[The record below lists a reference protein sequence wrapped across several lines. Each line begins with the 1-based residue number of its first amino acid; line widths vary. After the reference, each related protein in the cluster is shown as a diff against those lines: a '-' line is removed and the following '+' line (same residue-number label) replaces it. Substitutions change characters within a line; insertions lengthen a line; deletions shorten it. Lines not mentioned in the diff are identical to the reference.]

1 MNLGTAPSS
10 SNFQS
15 YTDFQA
21 LSALRSEAQNAPME
35 ALDDVASQF
44 ESLFVQMM
52 LKSMR
57 DATIEGGLFDS
68 NQLELYQQM
77 FDQQISLDIS
87 QNGGVGLAE
96 TLSSQLG
103 GQKSTDSGQQAG
115 LQSADLQQTTA
126 DEAKPVEPLVAL
138 NRHVGEIK
146 RQVLELYAAANDS
159 ASHGD
164 NVTPIVDVNAEM
176 NREKTQ
182 WLPASPE
189 EFIRNIWNHAV
200 DAAKELGLDP
210 AVLVAQSA
218 LETGWGKKV
227 IQADQGS
234 SFNLFGIKADGRWD
248 GEAATVNTVE
258 FRDGLAVMEKASFR
272 AYDSLASAFNDYVDF
287 LKGNPRYQQAL
298 DKVTNNEDFLA
309 ELQGAGYATDPEY
322 AEKIL
327 GILGKGQYS
336 SVINELKNSQELP
349 LSI

>member
-1 MNLGTAPSS
+1 MNLGAAPSS

-21 LSALRSEAQNAPME
+21 LSALRSEAHHAPAE

-103 GQKSTDSGQQAG
+103 GQQTAAAQQPTG
-115 LQSADLQQTTA
+115 LQQTTI
-126 DEAKPVEPLVAL
+126 DQTKPVEPLVAL
-138 NRHVGEIK
+138 NRNVDEIK
-146 RQVLELYAAANDS
+146 RQILDLYAAANDS
-159 ASHGD
+159 APHGD

-176 NREKTQ
+176 SREKTQ

-200 DAAKELGLDP
+200 GAAKELGLDP

-227 IQADQGS
+227 IQADEGS

>member
-1 MNLGTAPSS
+1 MNLGTAPSNT
-10 SNFQS
+10 NFQS

-21 LSALRSEAQNAPME
+21 LSALRSEAHHSPTE

-103 GQKSTDSGQQAG
+103 GQQT
-115 LQSADLQQTTA
+115 ADLQQTTI
-126 DEAKPVEPLVAL
+126 DQAKSVEPLVAL
-138 NRHVGEIK
+138 NRNVGEIK
-146 RQVLELYAAANDS
+146 RQVMELYGASNDS
-159 ASHGD
+159 ATHSN
-164 NVTPIVDVNAEM
+164 NVTPLVDVNAET
-176 NREKTQ
+176 NRETTQ

-200 DAAKELGLDP
+200 DAAKELGVDP

-234 SFNLFGIKADGRWD
+234 SFNLFGIKADGRW
-248 GEAATVNTVE
+248 GGKAATVNTVE

-298 DKVTNNEDFLA
+298 DKVANNEEFLA
-309 ELQGAGYATDPEY
+309 ELQGAGYATDPHY
-322 AEKIL
+322 ADKIL

>member
-1 MNLGTAPSS
+1 MNFGAAPSNA
-10 SNFQS
+10 NFQS

-21 LSALRSEAQNAPME
+21 LSALRSEAQNSPTE

-68 NQLELYQQM
+68 NQLDLYQQM
-77 FDQQISLDIS
+77 FDQQVSLDIS
-87 QNGGVGLAE
+87 QRGGVGLAD
-96 TLSSQLG
+96 TLVDQLG
-103 GQKSTDSGQQAG
+103 GQNS
-115 LQSADLQQTTA
+115 SASLSSESKGNATENQD
-126 DEAKPVEPLVAL
+126 KPVEPLVAL
-138 NRHVGEIK
+138 NRNVSEIK
-146 RQVLELYAAANDS
+146 RQVLGLYAAPNDS
-159 ASHGD
+159 VGRHTKATPLVDLNVNTSQEKAS
-164 NVTPIVDVNAEM
+164 
-176 NREKTQ
+176 

-248 GEAATVNTVE
+248 GKAATVNTIE

-272 AYDSLASAFNDYVDF
+272 AYDSLSSAFNDYVDF
-287 LKGNPRYQQAL
+287 LKSNPRYQQAL
-298 DKVTNNEDFLA
+298 DKVANNEEFLV
-309 ELQGAGYATDPEY
+309 ELQGAGYATDPQY

-327 GILGKGQYS
+327 GILGRGNYS

-349 LSI
+349 LSS

>member
-1 MNLGTAPSS
+1 MNLGAAPSNT
-10 SNFQS
+10 NFQS

-21 LSALRSEAQNAPME
+21 LSALRTEARNKPTE

-68 NQLELYQQM
+68 NQLDLYQQM
-77 FDQQISLDIS
+77 FDQQVSLDIS
-87 QNGGVGLAE
+87 QRGGVGLAD
-96 TLSSQLG
+96 TLVDQLG
-103 GQKSTDSGQQAG
+103 GQKPGSLTQT
-115 LQSADLQQTTA
+115 ADLQQSET
-126 DEAKPVEPLVAL
+126 KPVEPLVAL
-138 NRHVGEIK
+138 NRSAAEIK
-146 RQVLELYAAANDS
+146 RQVLGLYAASNDS
-159 ASHGD
+159 VTRHAKTTPLVD
-164 NVTPIVDVNAEM
+164 LNVNTSQ
-176 NREKTQ
+176 EKNN

-248 GEAATVNTVE
+248 GKAATVNTVE
-258 FRDGLAVMEKASFR
+258 FRDGLAVLEKASFR

-287 LKGNPRYQQAL
+287 LKSNPRYQQAL
-298 DKVTNNEDFLA
+298 DKVTNNEEFLV
-309 ELQGAGYATDPEY
+309 ELQGAGYATDPQY

-327 GILGKGQYS
+327 GILGRSNYS

-349 LSI
+349 LSS